1 MTTWQIV
8 VVGTDLAARILAG
21 ALVGAAALVALTHWA
36 VRGGHLQAFG
46 PWARGVRRLSDPLLR
61 PIEQRLVRAGHSPQ
75 QATWWLLGLA
85 LGVGLLFLALV
96 RWLLGIVV
104 RFATLPD
111 QTPGVIVRILLG
123 TAIDLLIVALLVR
136 VVGSWIGVGRYTRW
150 MRPMYA
156 VTDWLVEP
164 IRRHLPPLGMFD
176 LSPLVAYFGLLLLRS
191 LL

>member
-46 PWARGVRRLSDPLLR
+46 PWARGIRRLSDPLLR